1 MTTLFRFMTVAD
13 LDAVMALAHRSP
25 GAPHWTR
32 CIYQGAIEQE
42 QSAALVAIAG
52 EALVG
57 FVIANLVLDI
67 CELESIVVAPEFRRQ
82 KIGAA
87 LLDAIIV
94 WSRQRSA
101 QRIELEVRARNMA
114 AIALYERTGFLRQGI
129 RRSYYSDP
137 QEDAVLM
144 ALPLGILPK
153 TVEKNP

>member
-13 LDAVMALAHRSP
+13 LDAVMELAHRSP

-32 CIYQGAIEQE
+32 CIYQRAIEQE

-57 FVIANLVLDI
+57 FVVAKLVLDI

-87 LLDAIIV
+87 LLDAIII
-94 WSRQRSA
+94 WSRQHGA
-101 QRIELEVRARNMA
+101 QRIELEVRAGNIA
-114 AIALYERTGFLRQGI
+114 AIALYERSGFLREGA

>member
-13 LDAVMALAHRSP
+13 LDAVMELAHRSP
-25 GAPHWTR
+25 AAPHWTR
-32 CIYQGAIEQE
+32 GIYQGAIEQE

-57 FVIANLVLDI
+57 FVVAKLVLDI

-87 LLDAIIV
+87 LLDAIII
-94 WSRQRSA
+94 WSRQHGA
-101 QRIELEVRARNMA
+101 QRIELEVRALNIA
-114 AIALYERTGFLRQGI
+114 AIALYERSGFLREGV
-129 RRSYYSDP
+129 RRSYYNDP